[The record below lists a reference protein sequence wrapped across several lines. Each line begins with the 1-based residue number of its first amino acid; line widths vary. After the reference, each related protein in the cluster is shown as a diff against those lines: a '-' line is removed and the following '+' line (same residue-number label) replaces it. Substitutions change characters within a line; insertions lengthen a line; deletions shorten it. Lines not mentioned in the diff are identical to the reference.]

1 MESIHSKIWS
11 LWRGIITFLVI
22 DEITLRLFLTGA
34 KFAYLK
40 NMQLPRAWG
49 AESPS
54 RLPGKQNP
62 RSGFGVTL
70 AKLAFYVRTEIKS
83 IIREVLLSKKHH
95 EKHSLSAVSKELF
108 G

>member
-1 MESIHSKIWS
+1 MGNE
-11 LWRGIITFLVI
+11 RGIFTKIFRFLRDWDNYAATI
-22 DEITLRLFLTGA
+22 FNRSQS
-34 KFAYLK
+34 AYLK
-40 NMQLPRAWG
+40 NMQQPRAWG

-54 RLPGKQNP
+54 SLPGKQNP

>member
-1 MESIHSKIWS
+1 MD
-11 LWRGIITFLVI
+11 T
-22 DEITLRLFLTGA
+22 ITLRLFLIGA
-34 KFAYLK
+34 NLHIGEICQNRGYGER
-40 NMQLPRAWG
+40 NP
-49 AESPS
+49 PS
-54 RLPGKQNP
+54 SLSGKQNP